1 MLVTRMSGAGKSTLA
16 PARRGLG
23 RGAADDVRA
32 HCPPIRQPAGYC
44 AALTLLMLKSD
55 TRTGGIAV
63 RVK

>member
-1 MLVTRMSGAGKSTLA
+1 VGPLAVAGSDRH
-16 PARRGLG
+16 PGYRDRRQ
-23 RGAADDVRA
+23 
-32 HCPPIRQPAGYC
+32 RQPEEPGGSQHATMTLTYW